1 MKKEVKLNDAQLE
14 ALAPYEKYFGTAIRS
29 GYAQHPGTAAIET
42 MRTVWAELTGQR
54 YPMNLGCTRCLMNL
68 LKDIGTLYFAAKG
81 IDPYTAA
88 QRIVKV
94 YPTMSDNF
102 KKLAK
107 EAAKPSPSAEAAID
121 AGIAAEKAAEN
132 GGTADGGTT
141 APAKEEKP
149 KTGTKKGKNAKK

>member
-29 GYAQHPGTAAIET
+29 GYAQHPGTAAIDT
-42 MRTVWAELTGQR
+42 MRTVWAELTGQK

-68 LKDIGTLYFAAKG
+68 LKDIGTLYFAARG

-88 QRIVKV
+88 QRVVKT
-94 YPTMSDNF
+94 Y
-102 KKLAK
+102 AK
-107 EAAKPSPSAEAAID
+107 TEAAPAKAD
-121 AGIAAEKAAEN
+121 APAAAEN
-132 GGTADGGTT
+132 TPENGETADGGTT

>member
-14 ALAPYEKYFGTAIRS
+14 ALAPYERYFGTAIRS

-88 QRIVKV
+88 QRIVKT
-94 YPTMSDNF
+94 YPRNDG
-102 KKLAK
+102 AV
-107 EAAKPSPSAEAAID
+107 P
-121 AGIAAEKAAEN
+121 EKAAADAPAAAENTPEN
-132 GGTADGGTT
+132 GGTADSGTT